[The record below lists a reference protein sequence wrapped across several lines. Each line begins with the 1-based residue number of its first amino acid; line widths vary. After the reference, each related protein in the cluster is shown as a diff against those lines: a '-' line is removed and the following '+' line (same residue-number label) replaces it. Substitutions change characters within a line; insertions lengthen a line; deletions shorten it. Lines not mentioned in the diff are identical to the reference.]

1 MDNISGFK
9 SGFATLIGRPNV
21 GKSTL
26 LNKISGS
33 RLAITSPKP
42 QTTRHVIRAIHD
54 DNESQ
59 IVFMDTPGMHQPK
72 TKLGEHMVSSSK
84 QAIAETDVV
93 LLLIEAG
100 FDPRVGL
107 LEKKLLT
114 LASQYKKPVIL
125 VINKSDIVVKESILP
140 LITAFDKVFDFAAI
154 IPVSAKTGDGL
165 PELITEIKKLLPE
178 GPRYFP
184 EESYTDQTER
194 MIAAE
199 LIREQ
204 ILFRIHEEIPH
215 GTAVAIESF
224 EEIFEEND
232 ESVRKHVS
240 LNAAILCDKA
250 SHKGIIIGKQGQ
262 TLKAIGSAARKE
274 IENMLGCTCYLQL
287 FVKVREDW
295 RNRKGILNDLGYN
308 SRD

>member
-1 MDNISGFK
+1 MEHMIGFR

-42 QTTRHVIRAIHD
+42 QTTRHIIRAIHD
-54 DNESQ
+54 DAESQ
-59 IVFMDTPGMHQPK
+59 IIFTDTPGMHQPK
-72 TKLGEHMVSSSK
+72 TKLGEHMVSAAK
-84 QAIAETDVV
+84 QAIADTDVV

-107 LEKKLLT
+107 LEKKLLA

-125 VINKSDIVVKESILP
+125 VINKVDLSAKENILP
-140 LITAFDKVFDFAAI
+140 LIMAFDKVFDFAAI
-154 IPVSAKTGDGL
+154 IPISAKTGDGL
-165 PELITEIKKLLPE
+165 SELIAEIRKLLPE

-194 MIAAE
+194 MITAE

-224 EEIFEEND
+224 VENFDEND
-232 ESVRKHVS
+232 ETVRSHVS
-240 LNAAILCDKA
+240 IEAAILCDRD

-262 TLKAIGSAARKE
+262 TLKAIGSAARRE
-274 IENMLGCTCYLQL
+274 IEEMLGCTCYLQL

-295 RNRKGILNDLGYN
+295 RNRKGILNDLGYS
-308 SRD
+308 SRE